1 VDRAT
6 VRSRAP
12 LPSGERRTLPLA
24 TVARVRVRRDVAL
37 ARIVRPPLAET
48 ARHTT
53 CRLELPEGSVDVLL
67 QQRGRRIHLVAVS
80 ERAAGARLSAALARA
95 RAALLAQG
103 VRLHID
109 SRAKGLT

>member
-1 VDRAT
+1 
-6 VRSRAP
+6 
-12 LPSGERRTLPLA
+12 
-24 TVARVRVRRDVAL
+24 VRRDVAL
-37 ARIVRPPLAET
+37 ARIVRQRLAET
-48 ARHTT
+48 ARRTT

-80 ERAAGARLSAALARA
+80 ERAAGVRLSAALERA

-109 SRAKGLT
+109 SRAKGPT